1 MKGFLAPFFLLTN
14 TALTIIVGMG
24 IYSFSGSIFWAV
36 VGALIITGS
45 VSANPLFALLGYPG
59 VELIF
64 NNGDLTIYAAASV
77 GITAVQM
84 GYVLIGFRRH

>member
-1 MKGFLAPFFLLTN
+1 MNRFFAPFFLLTN
-14 TALTIIVGMG
+14 TSLSIVTGMG

-36 VGALIITGS
+36 AGALLITGS
-45 VSANPLFALLGYPG
+45 ASANPIFALLGYPA

-77 GITAVQM
+77 GID
-84 GYVLIGFRRH
+84 LPRDFSSI